1 MLNLEDDTFGAAG
14 IQSGKVLKRP
24 GHWNWKFS
32 ALAGQ
37 FSWSLRNPFES
48 GDLAFFALTQ

>member
-1 MLNLEDDTFGAAG
+1 MLLEQLGYSLERCSSDA
-14 IQSGKVLKRP
+14 

-37 FSWSLRNPFES
+37 FSWSLRKLLFES